1 MILYNL
7 TLNSSRSTHKSLD
20 NIIKIQGVAINSLQQ
35 ELVVFESK
43 FLFLE
48 ELLFND
54 NLQLNNQSINIFKDN
69 SIVHSTRKPYESSS
83 SDQVKGSNQ
92 PYENCKSFC
101 IPPEISLM

>member
-20 NIIKIQGVAINSLQQ
+20 NIIKIQGEAINSLQK
-35 ELVVFESK
+35 EMVVLESK
-43 FLFLE
+43 FLSLE

-54 NLQLNNQSINIFKDN
+54 NLQLNNKSINIFKDN
-69 SIVHSTRKPYESSS
+69 SIVHSARKSYESSS
-83 SDQVKGSNQ
+83 SDQIKGNQ